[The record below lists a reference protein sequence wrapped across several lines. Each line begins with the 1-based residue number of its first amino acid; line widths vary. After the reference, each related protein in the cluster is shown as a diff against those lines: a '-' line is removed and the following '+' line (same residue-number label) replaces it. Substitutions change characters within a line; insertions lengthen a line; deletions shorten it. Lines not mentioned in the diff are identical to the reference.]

1 MIVLRQLSR
10 RGNALNRPSRDPE
23 LYCDLAHAPAAML
36 DGNRFQKQAA
46 NWRNSGKASLPRK
59 ELELGA
65 QGLYSPCMSRPR
77 IVSIND
83 HASENLRY
91 IRETMERAGS
101 FTAVPGWGGVLMG
114 ITAMVAAVF
123 AARMPTREAWFAV
136 WMGEAALAF
145 AVGCWALIRKA
156 KTARVFSAFVLTTV
170 LYRHGI
176 FSLLPGLWLLLYGVA
191 IVAGGTN
198 SVRLVPLLGVC
209 FMVLGVIALVLG
221 AEWAN
226 LLMGLG
232 FGVLHI
238 VFGGVIARRYGG

>member
-1 MIVLRQLSR
+1 
-10 RGNALNRPSRDPE
+10 
-23 LYCDLAHAPAAML
+23 
-36 DGNRFQKQAA
+36 
-46 NWRNSGKASLPRK
+46 
-59 ELELGA
+59 
-65 QGLYSPCMSRPR
+65 MSRPR

-156 KTARVFSAFVLTTV
+156 KTARVFLKGPGRVFALSLCPAMFAALVLTIV

-209 FMVLGVIALVLG
+209 FMVLGVVALVLG
-221 AEWAN
+221 GEWAN
-226 LLMGLG
+226 SLMGLG